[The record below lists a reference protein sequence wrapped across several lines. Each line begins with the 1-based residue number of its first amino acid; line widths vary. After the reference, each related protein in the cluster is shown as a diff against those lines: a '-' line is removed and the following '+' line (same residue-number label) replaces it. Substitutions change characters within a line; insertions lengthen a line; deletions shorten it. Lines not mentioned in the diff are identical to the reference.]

1 MTHYL
6 DIRLLPDPEFAPAL
20 LMGAL
25 YAKLHRALVAQQSDD
40 IGTSF
45 PGYALA
51 GRGED
56 GKRQPATLGLCLR
69 LHGSH
74 AALTALMASDWLSGM
89 RDHIAVGTVLAVPA
103 GAAQLRVQRKQAKS
117 SPARERERLMRRKGL
132 SAADAQQRIPDHAA
146 ERLDLPYLTLYSH
159 STGQRFRLFI
169 AQQPAAQAATGVFNS
184 YGFSA
189 TATVAAC

>member
-25 YAKLHRALVAQQSDD
+25 YAKLHRVLVAQQRDD

-45 PGYALA
+45 PDYALA
-51 GRGED
+51 GRGEN

-74 AALTALMASDWLSGM
+74 AALAELMASDWLSGM
-89 RDHIAVGTVLAVPA
+89 RDHIAVSAVTAVPA

-117 SPARERERLMRRKGL
+117 SPARERDRLMRRQGL
-132 SAADAQQRIPDHAA
+132 SAAEARQRIPDHTA
-146 ERLDLPYLTLYSH
+146 EWLDLPYLTLYSYT
-159 STGQRFRLFI
+159 TGRRFPLFI
-169 AQQPAAQAATGVFNS
+169 AQQPVAQVATGVFNS

-189 TATVAAC
+189 IATVPAC